1 MSTTAAIA
9 APGESAPPVRHFG
22 RWLAVIAGAS
32 LLIAVAAAFY
42 YDRYV
47 DIWGDAVWY
56 SANGHSLVEGKGFIA
71 PFGELVFGKRFP
83 SAAHPPLYPI
93 WLTVPSAFSDNQL
106 YQRLWSSL
114 VVVGIV
120 VVLGLLGREIAGERS
135 GLVAAVLGALSISL
149 VAQSVNLMSEG
160 LFALTILLTVWL
172 SYRFIRAPGLLNAG
186 LLGGA
191 IALASLTRAEGALL
205 FVILLLPLALRA
217 RALPMGRRI
226 ACVVVGGLV
235 GLVLFS
241 PWLIYN
247 NTGRFDNPVG
257 LSTGLG
263 GLIGSSNC
271 PNTYDG
277 PKIGGWGGVCAKGVT
292 VTINEDETLQDQ
304 KLLDAGLEYAGDHA
318 DRLPIVIPARI
329 ARSFGFYQPV
339 QVTSDDIFLRDG
351 NARIGSY
358 LSQLQYWVYL
368 AFGIV
373 GGVFLWRRKVA
384 LLPFVAPVVTVLVI
398 TVFGYGTMRFRVALD
413 AILPVLAAIGGV
425 GLWYG
430 RRDRSGGGRRRIP
443 APGPGAEAGAPEP
456 TAPVGTS
463 ARTGTVGSDS

>member
-1 MSTTAAIA
+1 MSATATADV
-9 APGESAPPVRHFG
+9 APPVRHFG
-22 RWLAVIAGAS
+22 RWLAAIAGAT
-32 LLIAVAAAFY
+32 LLIGIAAAFY

-47 DIWGDAVWY
+47 DVWGDAVWY
-56 SANGHSLVEGKGFIA
+56 SANAHSLVDGNGFIA
-71 PFGELVFGKRFP
+71 PFGQLVFGKKLP

-93 WLTVPSAFSDNQL
+93 WLTVPSALSDNQL

-114 VVVGIV
+114 ILVGIV
-120 VVLGLLGREIAGERS
+120 VLLGLLGREIAGERT
-135 GLVAAVLGALSISL
+135 GLVAAVLGAVSISL
-149 VAQSVNLMSEG
+149 VAQNVNLMSEG
-160 LFALTILLTVWL
+160 LFAFTVLLTVWL
-172 SYRFIRAPGLLNAG
+172 SYRFIRAPGLLSAG

-205 FVILLLPLALRA
+205 FLILLLPLALRA
-217 RALPMGRRI
+217 RALPMARRI
-226 ACVVVGGLV
+226 GCVVVGGLV

-271 PNTYDG
+271 PNVYDG
-277 PKIGGWGGVCAKGVT
+277 PKIGGWGGVCAQGVT
-292 VTINEDETLQDQ
+292 VTINEDETVQDQ
-304 KLLDAGLEYAGDHA
+304 KLLDAGLEYASDHA

-329 ARSFGFYQPV
+329 ARSFGFWQPV
-339 QVTSDDIFLRDG
+339 QTTSDDIFLRTG
-351 NARIGSY
+351 NARFGSY
-358 LSQLQYWVYL
+358 LSALQYWVYL

-413 AILPVLAAIGGV
+413 AILPALAAIGVV

-430 RRDRSGGGRRRIP
+430 RRARPGGDATEVP
-443 APGPGAEAGAPEP
+443 AGAPDAEP
-456 TAPVGTS
+456 DAPTPAAPVGTS
-463 ARTGTVGSDS
+463 AGTGTVGADS